1 MNRAYT
7 ICAALMM
14 TAMLTSCNQSAAP
27 AASASGSN
35 HDADVQ
41 AIRDAEKQWNQDYA
55 AKDLGKLTA
64 HYADDGVLMVPGMAA
79 APGKDAIQ
87 KVLQSMV
94 SDPALMLNFQAT
106 KVDVA
111 SSGDL
116 AYTRGSYTMTATDP
130 ATKKPMNDHGSY
142 VTTYRKQADGSWK
155 AVMDIAT
162 SEVPVMPAAP
172 MKKH

>member
-1 MNRAYT
+1 
-7 ICAALMM
+7 
-14 TAMLTSCNQSAAP
+14 
-27 AASASGSN
+27 
-35 HDADVQ
+35 
-41 AIRDAEKQWNQDYA
+41 
-55 AKDLGKLTA
+55 
-64 HYADDGVLMVPGMAA
+64 
-79 APGKDAIQ
+79 
-87 KVLQSMV
+87 
-94 SDPALMLNFQAT
+94 MLNFQAT

-116 AYTRGSYTMTATDP
+116 AYTRGAYTMTATDP